1 MKISSDFEIQI
12 KIVIIG
18 DTGVGKTNFI
28 FQFADGKFVEI
39 HMATVGFDFKSRI
52 IKLPKSQKSV
62 KLQVWDTAGQERYMS
77 LNKNLFQ
84 KVQGIILMYDLTK
97 RESFENITNWL
108 NIVNQNVTNKT
119 TVLIGNKLDLA
130 ENQRKV
136 TEEEGK
142 KFAKDNHLLFFEG
155 SASTGENV
163 EEIFAVM
170 AEKIYN
176 NLMGDN
182 DTSMNSVQLNKKK
195 GKDKKSGC
203 C

>member
-119 TVLIGNKLDLA
+119 TVLIGN
-130 ENQRKV
+130 N
-136 TEEEGK
+136 
-142 KFAKDNHLLFFEG
+142 
-155 SASTGENV
+155 
-163 EEIFAVM
+163 
-170 AEKIYN
+170 
-176 NLMGDN
+176 
-182 DTSMNSVQLNKKK
+182 
-195 GKDKKSGC
+195 
-203 C
+203 

>member
-84 KVQGIILMYDLTK
+84 KVQESEQLKAFLTNFVT
-97 RESFENITNWL
+97 SFTSS
-108 NIVNQNVTNKT
+108 VT
-119 TVLIGNKLDLA
+119 
-130 ENQRKV
+130 R
-136 TEEEGK
+136 
-142 KFAKDNHLLFFEG
+142 LLQ
-155 SASTGENV
+155 
-163 EEIFAVM
+163 IP
-170 AEKIYN
+170 
-176 NLMGDN
+176 
-182 DTSMNSVQLNKKK
+182 
-195 GKDKKSGC
+195 
-203 C
+203 